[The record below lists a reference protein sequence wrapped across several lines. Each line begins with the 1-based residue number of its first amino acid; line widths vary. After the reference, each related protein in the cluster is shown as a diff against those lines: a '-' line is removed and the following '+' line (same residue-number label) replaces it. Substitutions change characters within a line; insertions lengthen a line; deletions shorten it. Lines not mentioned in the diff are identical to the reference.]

1 MLQECFSGWSASV
14 CCSFSKS
21 AHFWELEGWKFQ
33 VLFLF
38 QLPEILYV
46 YALTLSAQAVF
57 SPTPAG
63 NRSCIHSS
71 HSWFCG
77 MQKMPYS
84 YQPTHP
90 ITTGSFLFLGKSNIL
105 WEEASPEE
113 CRNSSKPFTQEIT
126 TVALGEKCFCHL
138 DCQSVMSFLLT

>member
-1 MLQECFSGWSASV
+1 MLQECFPSWSVSV
-14 CCSFSKS
+14 YCSFSKS

-38 QLPEILYV
+38 RLPEILSA
-46 YALTLSAQAVF
+46 YALTLAAQAVF
-57 SPTPAG
+57 CPARAG
-63 NRSCIHSS
+63 NPSRIPSS

-77 MQKMPYS
+77 MQKMPDS
-84 YQPTHP
+84 SQPTHP
-90 ITTGSFLFLGKSNIL
+90 ITTGSFLFLRKSNIL

-113 CRNSSKPFTQEIT
+113 CRNSSEPFTQEIT
-126 TVALGEKCFCHL
+126 TIALGEKCFCHL